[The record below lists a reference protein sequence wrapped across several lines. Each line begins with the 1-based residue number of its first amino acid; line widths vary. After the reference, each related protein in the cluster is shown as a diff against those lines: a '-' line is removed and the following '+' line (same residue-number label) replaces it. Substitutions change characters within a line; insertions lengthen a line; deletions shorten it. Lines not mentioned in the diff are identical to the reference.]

1 MCSLPRLP
9 SEADRPPACA
19 WQAAQ
24 VLESDAAPA
33 VYAEWLHARAGAP
46 TILLY
51 AHADVQPAAPGPP
64 WRQHPFEPWV
74 EDGAVYGRGAQVRGG
89 AHPHMAEGRSL
100 AYQAW
105 RRKRACRLEPDCPG
119 SRAGAA
125 CSGPA
130 QGMQPHMCWRY
141 PAPPA
146 CASAGPAAS
155 QSARRAGAARA

>member
-1 MCSLPRLP
+1 
-9 SEADRPPACA
+9 
-19 WQAAQ
+19 

-105 RRKRACRLEPDCPG
+105 RRKRAPVVWSLTALAAGLGPPAVGQPKECSHIC
-119 SRAGAA
+119 AGATRRRPRA
-125 CSGPA
+125 LQQARP
-130 QGMQPHMCWRY
+130 PHRARGA
-141 PAPPA
+141 PAPRAPDQALPRRPA
-146 CASAGPAAS
+146 RMTRAAW
-155 QSARRAGAARA
+155 